1 MEENNGWIHLFRK
14 FIDWEWYDCPNVKI
28 VFLHCLLMAN
38 HKTGKWQGI
47 TIKRGQFVSSY
58 EKIAAANGLSVQ
70 QVRTSIKKLKMTHE
84 INTQTTNLYTLISVN
99 NYDLYQDTLTNKQQS
114 NNNQITTNKND
125 KNNNTI
131 NTSYINTHTIEKNVC
146 VKNSNIEIS
155 QEDKKILRTYAKN
168 NGAKNISAYVHQ
180 LIVNGGY
187 LEILETEKKKIEKRR
202 AELARFLEA
211 KQEQEKEPELTQEER
226 QAVLA
231 RARELAGINK
241 KRSKQ
246 NGKNSSKRKD
256 IG

>member
-1 MEENNGWIHLFRK
+1 MEEIQGWIHLFRK

-38 HKTGKWQGI
+38 HKTGKWQGV
-47 TIKRGQFVSSY
+47 TIKRGQFISSY

-70 QVRTSIKKLKMTHE
+70 QVRTSIKKLKITQE

-114 NNNQITTNKND
+114 NNKQITTNKND

-131 NTSYINTHTIEKNVC
+131 NTSYINSLSIKKNETQ
-146 VKNSNIEIS
+146 KLTKEEREILKS
-155 QEDKKILRTYAKN
+155 YSKK
-168 NGAKNISAYVHQ
+168 NGAKNINAYIRK
-180 LIVNGGY
+180 LIENGDY

-202 AELARFLEA
+202 AEQARFLVE
-211 KQEQEKEPELTQEER
+211 KQEQEKIPELTQEER
-226 QAVLA
+226 QAVLT

-246 NGKNSSKRKD
+246 NG
-256 IG
+256 

>member
-187 LEILETEKKKIEKRR
+187 LEILVTEKKKIEKRR
-202 AELARFLEA
+202 AEQARFLVE
-211 KQEQEKEPELTQEER
+211 KEQQEKEPELTQEER

-241 KRSKQ
+241 KR
-246 NGKNSSKRKD
+246 RKTH
-256 IG
+256 G